1 MSEPHYRSSRHD
13 RPHARLYDH
22 DLNHAA
28 WIGLSG
34 NAFKLITRLM
44 AMWRPN
50 KPNSFPAGG
59 KTISKLI
66 GVDPKTVTRLV
77 NELVDAGHLK
87 IERNGRNRGQVNTR
101 ERVVSLTRYDT
112 ETSVGD
118 PSLPIKAWREKMRQ
132 EKLPNEHGKKSRS
145 EKTENLIKPHIGGDN
160 VVPLK
165 TGSTRI

>member
-22 DLNHAA
+22 DLSHPA
-28 WIGLSG
+28 WIELSG

-44 AMWRPN
+44 AMWRPD

-59 KTISKLI
+59 KTIAKLI

-77 NELVDAGHLK
+77 NELADAGHLR
-87 IERNGRNRGQVNTR
+87 IERNGRNRGQVKTR

-112 ETSVGD
+112 ETTVGD
-118 PSLPIKAWREKMRQ
+118 PSYPIKVWEKKMKQ
-132 EKLPNEHGKKSRS
+132 EKLPNERGKKSGS
-145 EKTENLIKPHIGGDN
+145 EKNENLIKPHIGGDN
-160 VVPLK
+160 VMTLK
-165 TGSTRI
+165 TRGTRI

>member
-1 MSEPHYRSSRHD
+1 MSVPHYPASRHD
-13 RPHARLYDH
+13 MPHARLYDH
-22 DLNHAA
+22 DLNHPA

-34 NAFKLITRLM
+34 NAMKLLARYL

-59 KTISKLI
+59 KTVSTWI
-66 GVDPKTVTRLV
+66 GVTEKTGTRLV
-77 NELVDAGHLK
+77 IELVEKGHLR
-87 IERNGRNRGQVNTR
+87 IERNGRNRGQVKTR

-118 PSLPIKAWREKMRQ
+118 PSWPIKVWREKMKQ
-132 EKLPNEHGKKSRS
+132 EKLPNEHGKKSGS
-145 EKTENLIKPHIGGDN
+145 GKAENLRKPNIGGEN

-165 TGSTRI
+165 TGNTRI

>member
-1 MSEPHYRSSRHD
+1 MSIAHYGSSRHD

-22 DLNHAA
+22 HMAHPA
-28 WIGLSG
+28 WIGLSA

-59 KTISKLI
+59 KTISELI
-66 GVDPKTVTRLV
+66 GVDQKTVTRLV
-77 NELVDAGHLK
+77 NELVEKGHLR
-87 IERNGRNRGQVNTR
+87 IERNGRNRGQVKTR

-118 PSLPIKAWREKMRQ
+118 PSYPIQVWREKMEQ
-132 EKLPNEHGKKSRS
+132 EKLPNEHGEKSGFG
-145 EKTENLIKPHIGGDN
+145 KDENLIKPHIDGEN
-160 VVPLK
+160 VVSLK